1 MKTTDK
7 GSRRFLRPVVALL
20 LLVGAVAAAM
30 PSMPSLAGPPDP
42 TTPEVEPF
50 YARLEQPLTS
60 QGVTGQPL
68 ALQTQIAADPL
79 DWYNL
84 MAEEFDQ
91 GSSLPAT
98 WTVTAWSGPE
108 WEIHDE
114 QSVSPPNSAGVTT
127 TTSGRLNTWLFYGGD
142 TGFPVQDVA
151 NAELIFNYWLDTEK
165 DVVYFGWAASS
176 DGQSFYGAR
185 TSGRV
190 RGWLTGVLDMRQYI
204 GDGSVWI
211 AFFVVTADAQDA
223 VGEQRIYLDNTRV
236 RGKEPYYV
244 HFPEMMKNHSTTFIF
259 TDDFS
264 NVSSGWPYVVKW
276 GSADEK
282 KRWVQGYTNKLM
294 ADYPADYDVIGGD
307 CRKEDRYF
315 MRVGSRDY
323 GAKVIARAPVQAG
336 SRFTL
341 EADIAFCDTENFA
354 SAGLVFGLND
364 AHTQYYRVI
373 LIYDVGGSIKY
384 AIWRDDSV
392 ILKNVS
398 TSPHLEWKKGGFGRN
413 TVKVVRDGCKIW
425 VYFNDALAWSTTSEC
440 HYTDRRWVGF
450 FHDRYPGT
458 ELTGATTDDFRL
470 EGALQPDD

>member
-1 MKTTDK
+1 MKTSDK

-50 YARLEQPLTS
+50 YVRLEQPLTD

-68 ALQTQIAADPL
+68 ALQTRIAADPG

-84 MAEEFDQ
+84 MAQKFE
-91 GSSLPAT
+91 GSTFPPDGWQLVGDTGWQRWSGADDPKMDNASAGITNTTTTPNGSWLVYGPISLPA
-98 WTVTAWSGPE
+98 AIEMADAKFDFS
-108 WEIHDE
+108 
-114 QSVSPPNSAGVTT
+114 
-127 TTSGRLNTWLFYGGD
+127 
-142 TGFPVQDVA
+142 
-151 NAELIFNYWLDTEK
+151 YWLDSEK
-165 DVVYFGWAASS
+165 DQAWFGWAASS

-190 RGWLTGVLDMRQYI
+190 RSWLTGVLDMRQYI
-204 GDGSVWI
+204 GDDSVWV
-211 AFFVVTADAQDA
+211 AFYFKGSGPGNGVYVDNVTLQ
-223 VGEQRIYLDNTRV
+223 GL
-236 RGKEPYYV
+236 EPHLV
-244 HFPEMMKNHSTTFIF
+244 LFPEMMKNHSTTFIF
-259 TDDFS
+259 TDDFTD
-264 NVSSGWPYVVKW
+264 VSSGWPHVVTW
-276 GSADEK
+276 GSTDMK
-282 KRWVQGYTNKLM
+282 RRWVQGYTNKLM
-294 ADYPADYDVIGGD
+294 ADYAADYDVIGGD

-315 MRVGSRDY
+315 MRVGSKDY

-425 VYFNDALAWSTTSEC
+425 VYFNDALEWSTTSEC
-440 HYTDRRWVGF
+440 YYTDRRWVGF
-450 FHDRYPGT
+450 FHDKYPGT
-458 ELTGATTDDFRL
+458 EFTGATADDFSL
-470 EGALQPDD
+470 EGALEPGE